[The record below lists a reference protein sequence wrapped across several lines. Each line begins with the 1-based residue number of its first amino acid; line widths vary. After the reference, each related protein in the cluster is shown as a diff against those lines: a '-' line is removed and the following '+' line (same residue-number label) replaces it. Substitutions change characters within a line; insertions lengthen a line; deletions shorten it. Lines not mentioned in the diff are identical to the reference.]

1 MAATLFGQLRGEFL
15 LLLFEIIELYFYELV
30 MLQDLIKSGEELRA
44 ETFLADLERC
54 LKPLGLGFEIAYLRV
69 AERVHC
75 TNLRESVLPSHEEH
89 DLLSNEAED
98 GLTNLLVPYSEKEMA
113 AHPVSTLVNNPKC
126 DDPPCR
132 SMESA
137 IKLVERFIA
146 GASRHSPAT
155 ADVTKPA
162 ARPRSPKPT
171 RTSTTARR
179 APPNKWPH
187 RSDIAGASRGSF
199 LLANPAHPSPML
211 DPFH

>member
-146 GASRHSPAT
+146 G
-155 ADVTKPA
+155 VTKPA
-162 ARPRSPKPT
+162 RHAAQAE
-171 RTSTTARR
+171 TTP
-179 APPNKWPH
+179 APAAEP
-187 RSDIAGASRGSF
+187 
-199 LLANPAHPSPML
+199 LAA
-211 DPFH
+211 